1 MVTEW
6 VKGGYDGQKE
16 GSCPQ
21 EESARFHHAIHKGS
35 QLKTYTIFIYWH

>member
-6 VKGGYDGQKE
+6 LKVGYDGQKE
-16 GSCPQ
+16 DSCPQ

-35 QLKTYTIFIYWH
+35 QFKTYTVCTY